1 MSAVIEIN
9 TERLQLRPISLSDAE
24 AILQYRSDSITNR
37 YQGWIPK
44 TIDDVYDFINNKVS
58 LDINLPDSWY
68 QIVIIKKNDLELIG
82 DLGIH
87 FLDKNI
93 KQVEL
98 GCTLDKYQQGKGY
111 ATEAL
116 NAVLMYLFNELDK
129 HRIIASIDPENIKS
143 IKLFERLGFQKE
155 AHFKKSVLLN
165 GKWADDAI
173 YAILKEEW
181 YKK

>member
-1 MSAVIEIN
+1 MIEIN
-9 TERLQLRPISLSDAE
+9 TDRLLLRPIELSDAE
-24 AILQYRSDSITNR
+24 EIFRYRSNSETNK
-37 YQGWIPK
+37 YQGWIPN
-44 TIDDVYDFINNKVS
+44 TIIDVHDFIQNKIS
-58 LDINLPDSWY
+58 SEFNITGTWY
-68 QIVIIKKNDLELIG
+68 QLAILKRDNLELIG
-82 DLGIH
+82 DVGIH

-129 HRIIASIDPENIKS
+129 HRIISSIDPENIKS